1 MTPST
6 AVARAIRIVA
16 VKDAKVG
23 TKETLKESLLRY
35 NLFFE
40 SIECRP
46 IHGLE
51 TQSLSV
57 GHFPGSFW
65 HGSVGTRTIH

>member
-1 MTPST
+1 MTSST

-23 TKETLKESLLRY
+23 TKETLEESLLRY
-35 NLFFE
+35 DLFF
-40 SIECRP
+40 IECRP